1 MGMGKPPLVD
11 GREAMMQTASH
22 LSRKQL
28 QIHSSDD
35 MPSNLGII
43 IINVKFVI
51 EGQTAEIGKHFE

>member
-11 GREAMMQTASH
+11 GRETMMQTASH

-43 IINVKFVI
+43 IIINVKF
-51 EGQTAEIGKHFE
+51 

>member
-28 QIHSSDD
+28 QIHSSDE
-35 MPSNLGII
+35 MPLNLGII
-43 IINVKFVI
+43 ILINVKFWAH
-51 EGQTAEIGKHFE
+51 EM